1 MYHASNTARYA
12 CRASWAR
19 AARQTAARAAGRS
32 CCVPRSPAN
41 CTSLHCPLLEQTCL
55 HILQHG
61 TCSAVAGCWRQN
73 SPHTRSTSAAVF
85 MADLAPDCGLVA
97 LPHLPPACERVP
109 AGRRS
114 CAGGWQRRTAR
125 MGSDSQTNVS
135 KAESQCFCYG
145 MRTGCARC
153 RWRGHRCARGHAEGT
168 GARCAQPLCWFDLA
182 PLY

>member
-1 MYHASNTARYA
+1 MPSKLGQSCQADRCTCSRQELLRSKEPSKLHQPALPSPGTNMPAHF
-12 CRASWAR
+12 
-19 AARQTAARAAGRS
+19 AARHLL
-32 CCVPRSPAN
+32 CCG
-41 CTSLHCPLLEQTCL
+41 CC
-55 HILQHG
+55 
-61 TCSAVAGCWRQN
+61 GCWRQN

-135 KAESQCFCYG
+135 NAESQCFCYG